1 MIKRIRRSEID
12 EVKWN
17 DLIAKHSSGLPY
29 AYTWYLDAVCEK
41 WEALVNENYT
51 VVMPLPI
58 FKKYFFNVVF
68 QPNFCQQLGVFSE
81 SNNEALVSDFY
92 AALKKH
98 FFFYHVQ
105 QNFVVS
111 KIINQQST
119 QRPNFELQ
127 LTGDYDSLAQNFNSN
142 TKRNI
147 QKAKHAELTCIMTEN
162 SFDEFLSFSEQQ
174 LAGQKSIVVENLL
187 RALMENQML
196 LIPVVKDSSGSIV
209 AANLMIKCANR
220 IIHLI
225 PIVSDEGRKN
235 GAMHFLLSEVIRN
248 FSGKNMVLDFEG
260 SSIASIAQFY
270 KGFGAEEKSFLE
282 IKCGLTK

>member
-1 MIKRIRRSEID
+1 MIKRIRRNEID
-12 EVKWN
+12 EAKWN
-17 DLIAKHSSGLPY
+17 DLIAKHPSGLPY

-41 WEALVNENYT
+41 WEAFVKEDYT
-51 VVMPLPI
+51 AIMPLPI
-58 FKKYFFNVVF
+58 FKKYFFNVVY
-68 QPNFCQQLGVFSE
+68 QPNFCQQLGVFSV

-105 QNFVVS
+105 QNFAVQQ
-111 KIINQQST
+111 ILNQET
-119 QRPNFELQ
+119 NQRPNFELQ

-147 QKAKHAELTCIMTEN
+147 QKAKQAALTCIITEN

-174 LAGQKSIVVENLL
+174 LAGQKSTVVENLL
-187 RALMENQML
+187 RALLQNQML
-196 LIPVVKDSSGSIV
+196 LIPAVKDSSGSTV

-225 PIVSDEGRKN
+225 PIVSEEGRKN

-248 FSGKNMVLDFEG
+248 FSDKNIVLDFEG
-260 SSIASIAQFY
+260 SSVTTIAQFY
-270 KGFGAEEKSFLE
+270 KSFGAEENSFLE
-282 IKCGLTK
+282 VRRMLKG